1 MVVTDRRR
9 APDVPLS
16 ELARRAARAGVDFL
30 QVREKDL
37 GDAALLLVAAEVVA
51 AARGA
56 GSGLRV
62 LVNGRPDV
70 AEAAGAHGV
79 QLPEEGLPVEEV
91 RRAFPRL
98 VIGASCHSAPAA
110 ARAAAAGADLVVF
123 GPVFATPGKE
133 GRAAGGEAL
142 AEVAAATRVPVFAI
156 GGVTAAEVG
165 AVREAGAA
173 GIAAIR
179 PFLEGDVQRA
189 ATEYRR
195 AWEAAGSRP

>member
-1 MVVTDRRR
+1 MMVVTDRRR
-9 APDVPLS
+9 APHVPLS

-30 QVREKDL
+30 QIREKDL
-37 GDAALLLVAAEVVA
+37 GDAALLLVAAEVAA

-56 GSGLRV
+56 GLRV

-110 ARAAAAGADLVVF
+110 ARATAAGADILVF

-133 GRAAGGEAL
+133 GWPAGSEAL
-142 AEVAAATRVPVFAI
+142 AEVAAATRLPVFAI
-156 GGVTAAEVG
+156 GGVTAAEVA
-165 AVREAGAA
+165 AVRRAGAA